1 MSLRGKHIVLCV
13 SGGIAAY
20 KAVELCRLL
29 VDAGAHVAPVMTAD
43 AEHFI
48 GKTTLSAL
56 ASEPV
61 HTTLWDDANPIPH
74 TRLAQR
80 ADLIVVAPATA
91 RVIGS
96 YAAGISSDFLTAT
109 LIATR
114 APVLVCPAMHTE
126 MWEHA
131 SVQENI
137 ATLRRRGVHIL
148 EPETGRLAGG
158 DIGAGRLAEP
168 QRIYSEVEQL
178 LTPGDLHGTHVV
190 ITAGGTREPID
201 AVRVIANRSTGK
213 QGYAIASEAVARG
226 AKVTLISTSDLP
238 TPFGVNLVQV
248 ETAQQMMDAVNTEAK
263 SADVVVMAAAVAD
276 VRPVRAAPH
285 KLKKD
290 PLTGLICD
298 LGSIELEA
306 TPDILAGL
314 GKSKPTGQ
322 VLVGFAAET
331 ENLVANAQSKLDRKG
346 ADLIVANDVSQAGVG
361 FAHTTNAVTLV
372 ARGAEPVEVALADK
386 RSIARSI
393 LNAVVAIRSAHTN

>member
-137 ATLRRRGVHIL
+137 ATLRRRGVHVL

-158 DIGAGRLAEP
+158 DVGAGRLAEP

-213 QGYAIASEAVARG
+213 QGYAIATEAVARG

-276 VRPVRAAPH
+276 VRPVHAAMH

-314 GKSKPTGQ
+314 GKCKPAGQ

-331 ENLVANAQSKLDRKG
+331 ENLVANAQSKLERKG

-361 FAHTTNAVTLV
+361 FAHATNAVTLV
-372 ARGAEPVEVALADK
+372 ARGTEPVEVALADK

-393 LNAVVAIRSAHTN
+393 LNAVVAIRSARTN

>member
-158 DIGAGRLAEP
+158 DVGAGRLAEP
-168 QRIYSEVEQL
+168 QCIFSEVEQL
-178 LTPGDLHGTHVV
+178 LTPGDLHGAHVV

-213 QGYAIASEAVARG
+213 QGYAIATEAVARG
-226 AKVTLISTSDLP
+226 ARVTLISTSDLP
-238 TPFGVNLVQV
+238 TPFGVTLVQV
-248 ETAQQMMDAVNTEAK
+248 ETAQQMMEAVNAEAK

-276 VRPVRAAPH
+276 VRPVRSALH

-290 PLTGLICD
+290 PHTGLICD

-314 GKSKPTGQ
+314 GKCKPAGQ

-331 ENLVANAQSKLDRKG
+331 ENLVAHAQSKLDRKG

-361 FAHTTNAVTLV
+361 FAHSTNAVTLV
-372 ARGAEPVEVALADK
+372 ARGTEPVEVALADK
-386 RSIARSI
+386 RLIARSI
-393 LNAVVAIRSAHTN
+393 MNAVVAIRSARTN